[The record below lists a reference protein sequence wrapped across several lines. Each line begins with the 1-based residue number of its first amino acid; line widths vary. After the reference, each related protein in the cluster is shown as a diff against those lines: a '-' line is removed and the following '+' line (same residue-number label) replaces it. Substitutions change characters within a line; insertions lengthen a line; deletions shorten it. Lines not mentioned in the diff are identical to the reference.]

1 MKILCVLALLSLI
14 AVCVKGSNDV
24 IDMKNYEL
32 MPPLHKHDSY
42 LDCTKKFREKAVY
55 CVAKT
60 YIKPDNNSEVW
71 RYIKEFSS
79 YKIHFFR
86 HDTVTRGVCM
96 NRCEKQ
102 LTQQKPQQQRVTL
115 TFDIDSAI
123 YHPGIELH
131 ATTKEQRIVYHEAI
145 NRCVNQEMLN
155 EYGLESWSE
164 IEFCN
169 TNESESFSI
178 DLLDF
183 FALVVVLSLIA
194 LTLIGSLYDAQLRD
208 EGGKNPEHY
217 RKFPINSNR
226 TLLAFSVVR
235 NWNQLVNH
243 PEPVNNNRP
252 PADDFT
258 YFESIK
264 IIVMLGNT
272 VVHIFSILSMLPSM
286 NHDVLETNSQ
296 NFIHKIFSGATFTNQ
311 IYLAIAG
318 FLLTLGP
325 AKQIKQGKVLTTS
338 DFWDA
343 LKKRYLRLTPLH
355 AFAILMEATWV
366 SKAYNG
372 PIWAQLAGQERAS
385 CRANWW
391 TNLLYINNFVGAGE
405 PCILPTWYLATDMQ
419 LFIMRFIL
427 LAIISRIPRRKSL
440 IFSTSLFITF
450 LIPGYIV
457 YKYHLDGL
465 YVGTVEAAR
474 YFYRHENSYKYFHIP
489 FYASMGSYIFGML
502 TAFIYREVKDNNIDV
517 KKSKLFMFLWNSV
530 VPLILFGIFG
540 APYIFST
547 YEFQKPAWWITF
559 YGAFHRNMWGW
570 MLGVIILGYSAG
582 MGGQWK
588 DFFNASVF
596 RPLGKINFGFY
607 LTHITMIKLILGD
620 MYEPHYMSLIKIV
633 WLVLATTGLSYLSG
647 AAVHV
652 LVELPAANLQKEWE
666 SKPKVVDKNGNGTVK
681 SVNGFHSEIKTTNG
695 SLTKKDS

>member
-1 MKILCVLALLSLI
+1 MKILCSLVVLAQI
-14 AVCVKGSNDV
+14 AVCVKSSRY
-24 IDMKNYEL
+24 DMKNYEL

-42 LDCTKKFREKAVY
+42 FDCTKQFKEKAVY

-71 RYIKEFSS
+71 RYIKEYSS
-79 YKIHFFR
+79 HKIHFFR

-272 VVHIFSILSMLPSM
+272 AVHILCILCMLPSQ
-286 NHDVLETNSQ
+286 NHEMLESHAQ
-296 NFIHKIFSGATFTNQ
+296 NVSYTAFAGSTFTNQ
-311 IYLAIAG
+311 VYLAIAG
-318 FLLTLGP
+318 FLLTLAP
-325 AKQIKQGKVLTTS
+325 AKQIKHGKVLTTS

-465 YVGTVEAAR
+465 YVGTIEAAR

-489 FYASMGSYIFGML
+489 FYANMGSYIFGML
-502 TAFIYREVKDNNIDV
+502 TAFIY
-517 KKSKLFMFLWNSV
+517 LFMFLWRSV
-530 VPLILFGIFG
+530 VPLIVFGIFG
-540 APYIFST
+540 APLIFLE
-547 YEFQKPAWWITF
+547 YEFKKPSLWISI

-607 LTHITMIKLILGD
+607 LTHITIIKLMLGD
-620 MYEPHYMSLIKIV
+620 MYEPHHMSFSKIV
-633 WLVLATTGLSYLSG
+633 CLTTFVTGFSYLSG
-647 AAVHV
+647 AVVHI
-652 LVELPAANLQKEWE
+652 LVELPAANLQKEWQ
-666 SKPKVVDKNGNGTVK
+666 SKPKVEAKVVDRVDQNGNNIQTKNLNGFLSETQEMMVNGTVK
-681 SVNGFHSEIKTTNG
+681 
-695 SLTKKDS
+695 KKDF